1 MQVFPWHDDC
11 CMTGRDVIP
20 ARRLSAP
27 DNRQSREGNIA
38 MKELVIIAVITMFAI
53 GFTMTAAGGGKNQGT
68 TGSGEIYT
76 GITAVGEASQ
86 PRVGR

>member
-1 MQVFPWHDDC
+1 
-11 CMTGRDVIP
+11 
-20 ARRLSAP
+20 
-27 DNRQSREGNIA
+27 

>member
-11 CMTGRDVIP
+11 CMSERDTES

-27 DNRQSREGNIA
+27 NNRQSQKGNIT

-53 GFTMTAAGGGKNQGT
+53 GFTLTAAGGGKNQGT
-68 TGSGEIYT
+68 TGTGEIYT
-76 GITAVGEASQ
+76 GITALGEASQ